1 MLESL
6 TVTFDMYRRA
16 VQRGA
21 VLSARNWPVL
31 GSLFAYTAILAVGTY
46 FAMFLGILGGFVMAF
61 LTAACASSFLYLV
74 EMMVRTNKVTWGDFR
89 NSFGPYLFDVMG
101 VMFVI
106 WLFNQFFVPA
116 LLQSPQGPALVLC
129 VGFVAV
135 VLFNAVPEL
144 IYLGHYPLMAL
155 LARSYQFVIANWI
168 EWFPPNLLLLAL
180 LIALRSYTPSTTAA
194 VVAQDAVL
202 ALFVYFTMVVRGL
215 LFIELDGSTRRSRR
229 FRHKMG
235 R

>member
-74 EMMVRTNKVTWGDFR
+74 EMMVRTGRVSWGDFR
-89 NSFGPYLFDVMG
+89 RSFGVYLWDVVG
-101 VMFVI
+101 VSFILWVVFAI
-106 WLFNQFFVPA
+106 ATPA
-116 LLQSPQGPALVLC
+116 LRTVPQGPGIILALDLVI
-129 VGFVAV
+129 F

-144 IYLGHYPLMAL
+144 IYLGHSSSLEL
-155 LARSYQFVIANWI
+155 LAESYAFISENWI
-168 EWFPPNLLLLAL
+168 EWFPPNIAAAGLLYLVATLPLGGVLAWVQTAGMAL
-180 LIALRSYTPSTTAA
+180 LVY
-194 VVAQDAVL
+194 VA
-202 ALFVYFTMVVRGL
+202 MVARGL
-215 LFIELDGSTRRSRR
+215 LFLELHDSSRR
-229 FRHKMG
+229 ARAFRHRTG